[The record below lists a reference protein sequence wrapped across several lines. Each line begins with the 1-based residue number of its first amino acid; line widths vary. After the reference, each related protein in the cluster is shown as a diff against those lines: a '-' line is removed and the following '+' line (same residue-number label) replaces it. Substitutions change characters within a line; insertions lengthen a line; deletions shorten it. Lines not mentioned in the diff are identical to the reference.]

1 MSTETP
7 PTELALTS
15 TPWMDVT
22 GGAVVDARN
31 PPPLRL
37 DAGFHGGIAMRDYIN
52 DPCMEPSLSRGTI
65 DRLIHKTPLHC
76 YNDHPR
82 LGALRF
88 ESWSPAA
95 DRGSAA
101 HLRLLGGDQKIRYVD
116 APDWRTKAAK
126 TARDDARNEN
136 RIPMLE
142 KERAPLDAMVVIAR
156 EFLAE
161 YGDGDT
167 EQVMIWQ
174 EGPTWF
180 RTRHDWIA
188 KDRRVVI
195 DYKTSTTAD
204 PTDWIRRVLFGS
216 NHELQNGLY
225 LRGLNVL
232 EGVADRDFLF
242 LVQEVEAPYACS
254 FVGIDPEVAELAN
267 RKIEAAIYIWREC
280 MESGDWPAYGKQV
293 HWANLPV
300 YKLHDWE
307 NRAAAYITRKHAG
320 DSLCPSCGVEGRG
333 HVCASC
339 GWKAGES

>member
-7 PTELALTS
+7 PPTLALTE
-15 TPWMDVT
+15 TPLLNAIAEGVL
-22 GGAVVDARN
+22 GVKSN

-52 DPCMEPSLSRGTI
+52 DPCLEPSLSRGTI

-76 YNDHPR
+76 HNDHPR
-82 LGALRF
+82 LGGLRMQ
-88 ESWSPAA
+88 SWSPAS

-101 HLRLLGGDQKIRYVD
+101 HLQLLGGDQKIRYVD

-126 TARDDARNEN
+126 TARDDARNQN

-142 KERAPLDAMVVIAR
+142 KEREHLDAMVVIAR

-161 YGDGDT
+161 YGEGDT

-232 EGVADRDFLF
+232 DGVADRDFLF
-242 LVQEVEAPYACS
+242 LVQEVDRPYACS
-254 FVGIDPEVAELAN
+254 FVGIDSEVAELAN
-267 RKIEAAIYIWREC
+267 QKIEAGIRIWRQC
-280 MESGDWPAYGKQV
+280 MESGEWPGYGKKV
-293 HWANLPV
+293 HWANLPA
-300 YKLHDWE
+300 YKLYDWE
-307 NRAAAYITRKHAG
+307 NRAAAYADKQLG
-320 DSLCPSCGVEGRG
+320 
-333 HVCASC
+333 
-339 GWKAGES
+339 GES